1 MSDNNNNN
9 RPTFA
14 IYRLTYPG
22 GGATG
27 DLAQALQRALNAHLE
42 RHGCPPAGMVVNS
55 TLLGR
60 ARKELKTLGLA
71 NLQVTTSGGCL
82 AWEVWT
88 ELTTGNGHKPI
99 NDDGTQDETRSSDG
113 DRRQPSLAAQTE
125 VAHQEG
131 GGDPGKGGV
140 KLFEEVTT

>member
-9 RPTFA
+9 RQTFA

-22 GGATG
+22 GYATG
-27 DLAQALQRALNAHLE
+27 NLAQALQKALNAHLE
-42 RHGCPPAGMVVNS
+42 RHSCPPAGMVVNS

-60 ARKELKTLGLA
+60 AREELKTLGLA

-82 AWEVWT
+82 AWEVWV

-99 NDDGTQDETRSSDG
+99 SDDGTQDETHSSDDNG
-113 DRRQPSLAAQTE
+113 RQPSLAAQAE
-125 VAHQEG
+125 AAHQEG
-131 GGDPGKGGV
+131 GGILV
-140 KLFEEVTT
+140 EVV